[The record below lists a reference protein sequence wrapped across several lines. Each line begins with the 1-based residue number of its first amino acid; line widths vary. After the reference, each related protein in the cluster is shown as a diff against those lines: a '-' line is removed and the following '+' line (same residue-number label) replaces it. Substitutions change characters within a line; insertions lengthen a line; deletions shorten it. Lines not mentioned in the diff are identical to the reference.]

1 MNFLEIIGAT
11 VCGAVTLAAGW
22 FCLVVLFTF

>member
-11 VCGAVTLAAGW
+11 VCGIATMIAGW
-22 FCLVVLFTF
+22 FCLIVLFTF